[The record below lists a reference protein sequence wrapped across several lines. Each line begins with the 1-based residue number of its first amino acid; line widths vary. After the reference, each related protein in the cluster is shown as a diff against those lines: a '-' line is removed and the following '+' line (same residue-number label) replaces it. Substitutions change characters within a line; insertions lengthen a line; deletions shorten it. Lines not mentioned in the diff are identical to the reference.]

1 MTTLSALYEGNVTDT
16 EQDHK
21 PVTHLSDLYKGSN
34 LAEKLKKYRL
44 PGIQRLFKEMWG
56 SVINEPMEPLLNLT
70 EDDDETTLSLKK
82 LYMKYWYDPTEV
94 AFVDAE
100 LGGRWDIWNKM
111 VENKSVAKYITAL
124 REEAR
129 ARYISNNFRQI
140 SRLAQEGDIKT
151 QMAALKFLTST
162 VMGDT
167 DSSKRGRPS
176 KKEIQQ
182 RTNEILAEDK
192 ELQEAFSRVVP
203 IESLRS
209 A

>member
-1 MTTLSALYEGNVTDT
+1 MTTLSTLYEGTT
-16 EQDHK
+16 
-21 PVTHLSDLYKGSN
+21 
-34 LAEKLKKYRL
+34 LAEKLHNYKL
-44 PGIQRLFKEMWG
+44 PGVQRLFKETCG
-56 SVINEPMEPLLNLT
+56 NIVGEKLEPLLNLT
-70 EDDDETTLSLKK
+70 EDHDDTTMSLKR
-82 LYMKYWYDPTEV
+82 LYLQHWSDPTEV

-100 LGGRWDIWNKM
+100 LGGRWDIWNKI
-111 VENKSVAKYITAL
+111 VENKNYSKYITAL

-129 ARYISNNFRQI
+129 ARYISNNLKQLHKI
-140 SRLAQEGDIKT
+140 AEEGDLKT
-151 QMAALKFLTST
+151 QMAALKFLTTT
-162 VMGDT
+162 VIGDT

-203 IESLRS
+203 IESLKETAGKALRKE

>member
-1 MTTLSALYEGNVTDT
+1 MTTLSALYQGSS
-16 EQDHK
+16 
-21 PVTHLSDLYKGSN
+21 LS
-34 LAEKLKKYRL
+34 EKLRNYRL
-44 PGIQRLFKEMWG
+44 PGIQRLFKELCG

-70 EDDDETTLSLKK
+70 EDNDETTLSLKK

-111 VENKSVAKYITAL
+111 VENKSITKYVTAL

-140 SRLAQEGDIKT
+140 SRIAQEGDIKT
-151 QMAALKFLTST
+151 QMAALKFLTSS
-162 VMGDT
+162 VMSDA

-192 ELQEAFSRVVP
+192 ELQEAFSRVVS
-203 IESLRS
+203 IDALKVG
-209 A
+209 

>member
-1 MTTLSALYEGNVTDT
+1 MTTLSALPNKSSEAV
-16 EQDHK
+16 QA
-21 PVTHLSDLYKGSN
+21 PVTTLSSLYVGSS
-34 LAEKLKKYRL
+34 LSEKLRNYRL
-44 PGIQRLFKEMWG
+44 PGIQRLFKELWG

-70 EDDDETTLSLKK
+70 EDDDENTLSLKK

-94 AFVDAE
+94 SFVDAE

-111 VENKSVAKYITAL
+111 VENKTVTKYITAL

-129 ARYISNNFRQI
+129 ARYISNNFKQI
-140 SRLAQEGDIKT
+140 SRLAQEGDVKT

-162 VMGDT
+162 VMSDT

-192 ELQEAFSRVVP
+192 ELQEAFSRVVS
-203 IESLRS
+203 IDALK
-209 A
+209 AG